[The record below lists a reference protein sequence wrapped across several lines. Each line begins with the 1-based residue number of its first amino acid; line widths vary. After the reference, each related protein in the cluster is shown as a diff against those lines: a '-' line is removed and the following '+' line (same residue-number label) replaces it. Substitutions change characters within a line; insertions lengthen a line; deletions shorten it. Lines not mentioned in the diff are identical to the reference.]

1 MIVSDT
7 KFLVISP
14 VSNNSFIESV
24 RLRFIRKVRF
34 KFVVDILSSFAISS
48 KEESP
53 LWSFFF
59 LPLPISPCLYPL
71 NST

>member
-1 MIVSDT
+1 M
-7 KFLVISP
+7 ISP

-24 RLRFIRKVRF
+24 KLRSMHNARF
-34 KFVVDILSSFAISS
+34 KFVVDMLSSFAISS

-59 LPLPISPCLYPL
+59 LPLPIYPCLYPL
-71 NST
+71 RET